1 MGLLDFI
8 FSRDKGAAGASPLA
22 KHEKKLTNMYVQ
34 PAERQFVIHELR
46 EIGTDNAVR
55 VLLKRFSEI
64 APNTTV
70 DIEERELVYD
80 ALLQM
85 AREGDADVV
94 GEIKRH
100 VIEQDVKINWPVK
113 VLRTLLPEDAFVA
126 FLVEVFKACDTGY
139 QRTVEK
145 KQELL
150 LRAADHQDPALA
162 AEIARFLSD
171 DNETIRFLALDAALK
186 QRAADKVAPAIFERL
201 IHEDSGRIRQKLEPA
216 ILDRADLK
224 VPEELREAVTPF
236 VPEGYGIHKQGHIYR
251 RRV

>member
-1 MGLLDFI
+1 MGLLDFF
-8 FSRDKGAAGASPLA
+8 FSRDKGAAGTSMLA
-22 KHEKKLTNMYVQ
+22 KHEKKLVNMYVQ
-34 PAERQFVIHELR
+34 PAERQFIINELR
-46 EIGTDNAVR
+46 EIGSNEAVR

-80 ALLQM
+80 ALLHM
-85 AREGDADVV
+85 ARSGDADVV
-94 GEIKRH
+94 GEVKRY
-100 VIEQDVKINWPVK
+100 VIEQEVKINWPVK
-113 VLRTLLPEDAFVA
+113 VLSALLPEDAFVA
-126 FLVEVFKACDTGY
+126 FLVEVFKTCDTSY

-150 LRAADHQDPALA
+150 LRAADYQSPALA

-186 QRAADKVAPAIFERL
+186 QKHVDAVAPALFERL

-216 ILDRADLK
+216 LLERADLK
-224 VPEELREAVTPF
+224 VPDELREAVLPHI
-236 VPEGYGIHKQGHIYR
+236 PEGYGIHKQGHIYR

>member
-8 FSRDKGAAGASPLA
+8 FSKDKSAANASPLA
-22 KHEKKLTNMYVQ
+22 KHEKKLINMYVQ
-34 PAERQFVIHELR
+34 PAERQYVIHELR
-46 EIGTDNAVR
+46 QNGSDEAVR
-55 VLLKRFSEI
+55 ILLKRFAEI

-80 ALLQM
+80 ALLDM
-85 AREGDADVV
+85 ARGGDADVV
-94 GEIKRH
+94 GELKRY

-113 VLRTLLPEDAFVA
+113 VLDALLPEDAFVA
-126 FLVEVFKACDTGY
+126 FLVEVFQSCDTGY

-150 LRAADHQDPALA
+150 LRAADHKSPALA
-162 AEIARFLSD
+162 AEIARFVGD

-186 QRAADKVAPAIFERL
+186 QGDADAVAPALFERL
-201 IHEDSGRIRQKLEPA
+201 IHEDSGRIRQKLTPA
-216 ILDRADLK
+216 LLERSDLK
-224 VPEELREAVTPF
+224 VPEALREAVTPHI
-236 VPEGYGIHKQGHIYR
+236 PDGYGIHKQGHIYR